1 MNYLARTTTDCKEQL
16 LSAHLQNVAKMSA
29 SAVPQEFEAVAR
41 YAGLWHDL
49 GKYQQTWQ
57 KYLKN
62 KGKRVVHS
70 PHGAVLAL
78 QMAKKEPPAMAYI
91 IAGHHSGL
99 SERLRLRGNEYQQL
113 AINLEECLEIAKR
126 EIADFIPQEI
136 PDINLPKLRREF
148 AIRMLFSVL
157 VDNDRLDA
165 RNFEYECESPKN
177 NTDLSASA
185 DNKMSFNLHS
195 FFSASPNVIS
205 EARNVFAQYCINKSE
220 LPKGIFRLTGPCGIG
235 KTIASAKFAYLHS
248 EKNQM
253 SGIVYVGPLKSIIEQ
268 TADVYRQLFG
278 ENAVL
283 EHHSGY
289 EPKLEESKDYKLN
302 TERWDKPVIVTSG
315 VQFYESLFANHPTK
329 CRKLQGLI
337 NKVILLDESQSIPGN
352 LVRPILNVLNTLVID
367 WGCTIVLM
375 SATQPAFHNL
385 DDDDLINVVDIIPED
400 ESTRLF
406 QQLNRVKY
414 EYIANNWEWKDVVY
428 NIENTGLNQGLIIVN
443 TTKLAREGYEILS
456 AQFPEK
462 CFHLSS
468 RMCPDHR
475 SQILTKVRQL
485 LKDQKPCF
493 LISTQVIEA
502 GVDVDFP
509 IVYRQLAPLDSII
522 QAAGRCNREGRQNQ
536 GNVIIFNM
544 SSSNPPGYQY
554 GISITKKI
562 LEKYDLNCDIL
573 SLTEIYFSDLFNQNH
588 DGGIDVQKLRERYDF
603 PEVAKS
609 VKVIDDEHQISVVV
623 KWGDSEKLIAEMQN
637 QEYLTE
643 SDWRKL
649 QKFTV
654 NIPEKLTNYTQVGK
668 VNVWIGVY
676 DETGIIS

>member
-1 MNYLARTTTDCKEQL
+1 MNYLARITPDKCEQL
-16 LSAHLQNVAKMSA
+16 LAEHLHNVAEMSA
-29 SAVPQEFEAVAR
+29 SAVPQEFQAVAR

-49 GKYQQTWQ
+49 GKYQHKWQ
-57 KYLKN
+57 EYLKN
-62 KGKRVVHS
+62 NGKRVVHS

-91 IAGHHSGL
+91 IAGHHSCL
-99 SERLRLRGNEYQQL
+99 SERLRIRGNEYKQL
-113 AINLEECLEIAKR
+113 AAGLEECLENAQQ
-126 EIADFIPQEI
+126 EIADFIPEQL

-157 VDNDRLDA
+157 VDSDRLDA
-165 RNFEYECESPKN
+165 QRFENSLKQEDFTYTWNHDLNLSN
-177 NTDLSASA
+177 SQNT
-185 DNKMSFNLHS
+185 
-195 FFSASPNVIS
+195 IS
-205 EARNVFAQYCINKSE
+205 IARKIFAQHCTNKSE

-235 KTIASAKFAYLHS
+235 KTIASANFAYLHS
-248 EKNQM
+248 QKNQM

-278 ENAVL
+278 ETAVL

-289 EPKLEESKDYKLN
+289 EPELAEVKEYKLN

-315 VQFYESLFANHPTK
+315 VQFYESLFANRPTK

-337 NKVILLDESQSIPGN
+337 NKVILLDESQSIPAN
-352 LVRPILNVLNTLVID
+352 LVRPILNILNTLVTD

-385 DDDDLINVVDIIPED
+385 DDDLINVVDIIPED
-400 ESTRLF
+400 ETTRLF
-406 QQLNRVKY
+406 QQLNRVDY
-414 EYIANNWEWKDVVY
+414 QYILDIWEWE
-428 NIENTGLNQGLIIVN
+428 NIVSSIQESGLNQGLIIVN
-443 TTKLAREGYEILS
+443 TTKLAGEGYQILS
-456 AQFPEK
+456 EKFPEK

-468 RMCPDHR
+468 RMCPAHR

-485 LKDQKPCF
+485 LKDEKPCF

-522 QAAGRCNREGRQNQ
+522 QAAGRCNREGKQDK

-544 SSSNPPGYQY
+544 SSSNPPGYIY
-554 GISITKKI
+554 RTNLTKKI
-562 LEKYDLNCDIL
+562 LAKYDLNGDIL
-573 SLTEIYFSDLFNQNH
+573 PIIQMYFSSLFNQNH
-588 DGGIDVQKLRERYDF
+588 DGGVDIQKLRESYDF

-609 VKVIDDEHQISVVV
+609 VKVIDDEHQTSVVV
-623 KWGDSEKLIAEMQN
+623 KWGDSEKLIAQMQN

-643 SDWRKL
+643 LDWRKL
-649 QKFTV
+649 QQFTV
-654 NIPEKLTNYTQVGK
+654 NIPKNDKFTNYTQIGK
-668 VNVWIGVY
+668 IDVWIGDY
-676 DETGIIS
+676 DQKIGIME